1 MKPMAS
7 DQVAK
12 PGTLKIEGV
21 EHLSKP
27 LPAPGKAGVNTVI
40 KK

>member
-1 MKPMAS
+1 MKPMGN

-21 EHLSKP
+21 DMLSKP
-27 LPAPGKAGVNTVI
+27 LPPAAKGGVNTVI